1 MVANANP
8 AGCDGGAAEVDHA
21 AELITSRHKS
31 PTSRTQADLIPR
43 RKLEAIRALNSERG
57 ALDLIDDILA
67 EHPAP
72 LESPNTAALNSIYR
86 LAVLDEKLPRRKL
99 PTFPPSRQR
108 RIGYLPCPAIGRWQ
122 AMASSGYC
130 RRAVGGK
137 IKPAGVPS
145 ASSAPMRSP
154 SPAACGR
161 GAFRAPTRQRCW
173 NACPRRSMNG
183 PGRALNP
190 SHSP

>member
-86 LAVLDEKLPRRKL
+86 LAVLDEKLPRREL
-99 PTFPPSRQR
+99 PTKRWRPVDIAGADEGD
-108 RIGYLPCPAIGRWQ
+108 RIGADD
-122 AMASSGYC
+122 
-130 RRAVGGK
+130 AVGGK
-137 IKPAGVPS
+137 IKPAGVPASLHAGEGRS
-145 ASSAPMRSP
+145 ARRRGSAAGM
-154 SPAACGR
+154 PAR
-161 GAFRAPTRQRCW
+161 DVR
-173 NACPRRSMNG
+173 
-183 PGRALNP
+183 
-190 SHSP
+190 